1 MSNYVTPSARWE
13 TYDNY
18 TRIYLSIYGLSYFG
32 YKNVSTGTFCSKLKI
47 IYKEFENKELA
58 DRIILALFI
67 EQIFNADYKQHEDIS
82 IQYLD
87 KKERRKFFKN
97 DKSNADEN
105 DQAQIDPK
113 FLGGESGL
121 GFYIQQN
128 IVYPSRSIEM
138 GEQGT
143 VHVQF
148 VVEKNGL
155 ISDIVVVKKI
165 SKYLDEEAVRIIK
178 ALPKWMPGKFNDKLA
193 RVRFTIPIQ
202 FRLG

>member
-1 MSNYVTPSARWE
+1 
-13 TYDNY
+13 
-18 TRIYLSIYGLSYFG
+18 
-32 YKNVSTGTFCSKLKI
+32 
-47 IYKEFENKELA
+47 
-58 DRIILALFI
+58 
-67 EQIFNADYKQHEDIS
+67 
-82 IQYLD
+82 
-87 KKERRKFFKN
+87 
-97 DKSNADEN
+97 
-105 DQAQIDPK
+105 
-113 FLGGESGL
+113 
-121 GFYIQQN
+121 
-128 IVYPSRSIEM
+128 M